1 MITKREFYKSLIS
14 SLVILFIIV
23 FIVRY
28 ASEDLQV
35 WIKSWSPNMLEAVL
49 TILSVLIVI
58 IPIAIFIKARY
69 DKAVYRMKRD
79 EEILAFKKDL
89 NSVWKKK

>member
-14 SLVILFIIV
+14 SVLILIMVIAL
-23 FIVRY
+23 VRY
-28 ASEDLQV
+28 ASQDLQV

-69 DKAVYRMKRD
+69 DKAAYRMKLE
-79 EEILAFKKDL
+79 EEILELKKDL